1 MTSMTFL
8 CVRCKLG
15 TGLQVVNKTNIVL
28 AFISSWGRQAW
39 QNSCEGFKQCL
50 YLLLN
55 FKVKIK
61 EINLLYNYVH
71 KFIQKKGWS
80 FKWKGSRVS
89 FPDINAKTES
99 WKVSS
104 VIAILHNEIFFL
116 FYFCSNIFFTFILLA
131 ESLKTLPPVCLS
143 SW

>member
-1 MTSMTFL
+1 MS
-8 CVRCKLG
+8 
-15 TGLQVVNKTNIVL
+15 I
-28 AFISSWGRQAW
+28 
-39 QNSCEGFKQCL
+39 NSFRRKAGHS
-50 YLLLN
+50 N
-55 FKVKIK
+55 GK
-61 EINLLYNYVH
+61 EAE
-71 KFIQKKGWS
+71 
-80 FKWKGSRVS
+80 S